1 MRRQLYEKNKILI
14 TAVLGSAVLS
24 VFKVLKAKAGG
35 SISEADTS
43 ASSAGS
49 NAHSQV
55 NEEASGDEKQK
66 ILNNISDLKRQLKY
80 MEDLMKRLE

>member
-1 MRRQLYEKNKILI
+1 MKKNKILI

-24 VFKVLKAKAGG
+24 VFKILKAKAGD
-35 SISEADTS
+35 SISEAD
-43 ASSAGS
+43 ASELFAGS
-49 NAHSQV
+49 NVHSQV

-66 ILNNISDLKRQLKY
+66 ILNNISDLKKQLKY